1 LRAPVSRS
9 AYPSSLRLADP
20 YPRPGR
26 VQAPFHWLLPL
37 PVARG
42 HLLSPLERPRRAGRR
57 LPSTFLSSLRA
68 RGLPSR
74 QRNPAGASYRAQQ
87 GPQRHHGSTTR
98 RRPATGA
105 GHCAQAVR
113 RPAGPAS
120 SCRPRP
126 PLRSARRPWG
136 LSGRCRRCRTQTAAS
151 LPGLHLRGPGRPRL
165 CLDRRPPGRACGAGR
180 RLHRRRARGGG
191 RTLPQTPRAL
201 RPLSPRAA
209 RGTTAPTAGVRTC
222 RAFSVTPC
230 HTLIPRASAEIG
242 PLASSRALP
251 RPGNAAARPTD
262 LRRRTSCPGRATTRA
277 ARRGTRSTMAPRAPA
292 CASPPRLGDDVRI
305 QKWHRS
311 PHDAGREQLRR
322 RRSGPRG
329 RSLRRGGPRRQPSR
343 RDALPRRRQSAS
355 AL

>member
-1 LRAPVSRS
+1 MRAPVSRS

-230 HTLIPRASAEIG
+230 HTLIPPARRRLKSG
-242 PLASSRALP
+242 LLP
-251 RPGNAAARPTD
+251 RAGHYR
-262 LRRRTSCPGRATTRA
+262 GRATRPRGPQTCAGAQAVPGARPHVPPGA
-277 ARRGTRSTMAPRAPA
+277 ARGPRWRPAPLPVLPLHG
-292 CASPPRLGDDVRI
+292 SGDDV
-305 QKWHRS
+305 
-311 PHDAGREQLRR
+311 
-322 RRSGPRG
+322 
-329 RSLRRGGPRRQPSR
+329 SLPKMAPQPT
-343 RDALPRRRQSAS
+343 
-355 AL
+355 